1 MFLYTEDIL
10 WTYIIAIM
18 DEVRD
23 TRNQD
28 QFSRT
33 LDARVVRTSPFG
45 RNASVEKA
53 YRRAE
58 RLVSAL
64 HLLTN
69 HVAKSEP
76 ARVSI
81 REKGLKL
88 LSEVIEL
95 RDEMRGAGSIKTR
108 AVQAS
113 IRELISLI
121 RILTISAFISYHN
134 ADVVVD
140 ALDELGNFLSAS
152 RRSVLSEDIVLGRDE
167 LIGSASDTQKKPAI
181 SLHGSRTLLLDV
193 NKSHDLL
200 DITDKAGISDNIK
213 NIQEVSVTRNIN
225 SIRARNIISVLRSG
239 SMLGIKEIC
248 AHFPEYSEKMV
259 QRELAFL
266 LSNKLIRKTGLKRW
280 SRYSL

>member
-1 MFLYTEDIL
+1 
-10 WTYIIAIM
+10 M
-18 DEVRD
+18 DDVRD
-23 TRNQD
+23 IKNQG

-33 LDARVVRTSPFG
+33 LDTRVVRTTPFG
-45 RNASVEKA
+45 RNASGERA

-69 HVAKSEP
+69 HVAESEP
-76 ARVSI
+76 ARISI
-81 REKGLKL
+81 RGKGLKL

-95 RDEMRGAGSIKTR
+95 RDEMRGASSIKTR

-134 ADVVVD
+134 ADVVID

-152 RRSVLSEDIVLGRDE
+152 RRSILSEDIVIGRDE
-167 LIGSASDTQKKPAI
+167 LIGSASEAQKKASIPP
-181 SLHGSRTLLLDV
+181 HGSHTLLDV
-193 NKSHDLL
+193 GKGHNLS
-200 DITDKAGISDNIK
+200 DITDKAGISDSVK
-213 NIQEVSVTRNIN
+213 DTQEMSVTKDI
-225 SIRARNIISVLRSG
+225 SSTRARNIISVLRSG
-239 SMLGIKEIC
+239 GAIGIKEIC

-259 QRELAFL
+259 QRELVSL
-266 LSNKLIRKTGLKRW
+266 VSNKVVKKTGLKRW